1 MYGDDFDINQINE
14 WFAGEQGGYAN
25 LGAKNWVDYSYGYH
39 RLNYQHGYKYIVN
52 KSFNN
57 TLGFGNAY
65 GDELKQIVNNITG
78 NITILDPSDVF
89 SDVKEIYGAPCN
101 YIKSNPNGNMSFK
114 NDEFDLVTCLG
125 VLHHIPNVSHVIKE
139 AYRCL
144 SPGGYM
150 LLREP
155 IVSMGDWRQPR
166 KGLTKRER
174 GVSVNIMDE
183 IIKNSG
189 FKVRNR
195 SFCIFQLIPKLANKL
210 GVSSYNNLH

>member
-1 MYGDDFDINQINE
+1 MNDDLSIFFSGKALYGDDFDINQINE

-89 SDVKEIYGAPCN
+89 SDVIILSQIRMEIC
-101 YIKSNPNGNMSFK
+101 
-114 NDEFDLVTCLG
+114 
-125 VLHHIPNVSHVIKE
+125 H
-139 AYRCL
+139 
-144 SPGGYM
+144 
-150 LLREP
+150 LR
-155 IVSMGDWRQPR
+155 MM
-166 KGLTKRER
+166 
-174 GVSVNIMDE
+174 N
-183 IIKNSG
+183 
-189 FKVRNR
+189 
-195 SFCIFQLIPKLANKL
+195 LI
-210 GVSSYNNLH
+210 